1 MAVGLF
7 QRIYRAD
14 VYGYYNLSVPQY
26 GKGRAENERCSG
38 GHKEIQREK
47 EKGTELQDGK
57 TFGFGNKD
65 R

>member
-38 GHKEIQREK
+38 GHKKIQREK